1 MLVPRQDRRANRL
14 LSREMA
20 LAPAQESE
28 GDPLAK
34 GGEFG
39 RSSLLRRVSSQDHLA
54 MPSQD
59 GEAEEMVPY
68 GAAESEIHACF

>member
-1 MLVPRQDRRANRL
+1 MLVPQQDRRANRL
-14 LSREMA
+14 LSREMV
-20 LAPAQESE
+20 LVPTQESE

-39 RSSLLRRVSSQDHLA
+39 RSSLLRRISSQDHLA
-54 MPSQD
+54 VPSQD
-59 GEAEEMVPY
+59 GEAKEMVLY